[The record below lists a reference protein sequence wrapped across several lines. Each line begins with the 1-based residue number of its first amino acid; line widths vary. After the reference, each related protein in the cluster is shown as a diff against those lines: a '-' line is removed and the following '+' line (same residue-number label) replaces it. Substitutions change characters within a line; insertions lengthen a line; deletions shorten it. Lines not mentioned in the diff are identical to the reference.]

1 MLQLEDV
8 FLVFR
13 LVRFNPNPYDSYV
26 PLQNLGINN
35 LTSPYHHMICLA
47 PLSEILV
54 LLLITDHVCHT
65 NCHAIF
71 STYTLYHVR
80 TLVAKLSLS

>member
-1 MLQLEDV
+1 MRHLEDV
-8 FLVFR
+8 SLVFR
-13 LVRFNPNPYDSYV
+13 LVRLNPNPSDSYV
-26 PLQNLGINN
+26 PLQNLDINN

-47 PLSEILV
+47 PLSEIHV
-54 LLLITDHVCHT
+54 LLLITDQVCHT

-71 STYTLYHVR
+71 STYTLFHER